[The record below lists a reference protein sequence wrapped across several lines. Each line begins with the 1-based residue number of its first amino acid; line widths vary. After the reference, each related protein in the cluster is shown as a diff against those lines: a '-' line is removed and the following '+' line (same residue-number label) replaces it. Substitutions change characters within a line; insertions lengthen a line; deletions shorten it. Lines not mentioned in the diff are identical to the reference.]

1 MAIFGIAPGRL
12 ALALAA
18 LFGALAVALAS
29 SACDFARSVPRTIR
43 GVPPNILVI
52 LVDDLGYNDVGF
64 NGATQIS
71 TPNIDRLAREGVIFP
86 NGYVPYPSC
95 GPSRAAIMTG
105 RHPARFGMELNL
117 AYAPFDEQHGLPVEE
132 TTTADYLKR
141 AGYRTGIV
149 GKWQMGAAPPFH
161 PLNRGFDSFFGFLG
175 GGHSYFR
182 IDLTQSPLSEYLLP
196 LNEGRGATGF
206 EGYLTDVL
214 TDEAIEF
221 VRSDENGEPFFLYLA
236 YNAPHSPLEAPDGLI
251 RRYSGVENEK
261 RRRYLAMIH
270 SLDDNIGRL
279 MSALEDSGR
288 RDDTLIFFLSDNG
301 GVTVSDLAPD
311 QNWSDNAPFSGGK
324 GFFAEGGVRVPFIA
338 SWTGAWPM
346 GETYS
351 PMVVSMDVTATAL
364 GVAGVAPDAQRPLD
378 GVNLDPFLR
387 GDADG
392 EPRSALFWRQWQFRQ
407 GDNFAA
413 RVGDLKLIKDI
424 GQDTTARLYDL
435 AADPAETRDLIAERP
450 EDALRIAE
458 MWNEWNAG
466 NVNGAYPWLSRYYET
481 RDAAAAE
488 LAAEFRARGESK
500 PPYRISEGMMR
511 AASLGGETCWNGV
524 AVLDPSATPGLV
536 SDCEALLASK
546 AALGGG
552 ALNWSYAVPMDEW
565 DGLTVGG
572 SPLRARK
579 LSLAERGLNGAIPP
593 RLGALDDLRELA
605 LNRNRLS
612 GAIPPELG
620 ALANLRTLGL
630 ATNRLSGAIPP
641 ELGALTNLREL
652 WLRDNLL
659 TGEIPAELGALENLT
674 LIRLAAN
681 RLEGCVP
688 PALSDVESEDY
699 AQAGLAVCGR

>member
-29 SACDFARSVPRTIR
+29 NACDFARTAQRTISR
-43 GVPPNILVI
+43 VPPNILVI
-52 LVDDLGYNDVGF
+52 LVDDLGYNDVGY
-64 NGATQIS
+64 NGASQVS
-71 TPNIDRLAREGVIFP
+71 TPNIDRLAREGVIFS

-105 RHPARFGMELNL
+105 RYPSRFGMELNL
-117 AYAPFDEQHGLPVEE
+117 AYAPFDEEYGLPLEE
-132 TTTADYLKR
+132 TTMADYLKE

-149 GKWQMGAAPPFH
+149 GKWQLGAAPPFH

-221 VRSDENGEPFFLYLA
+221 VKSDDDGEPFFLYLA
-236 YNAPHSPLEAPDGLI
+236 YNTPHSPLEAPENLI
-251 RRYSGVENEK
+251 RRYSGIENEK

-301 GVTVSDLAPD
+301 GVTVSEIAPD

-324 GFFAEGGVRVPFIA
+324 GFFSEGGVRVPFIA
-338 SWTGAWPM
+338 SWKGGWAS

-351 PMVVSMDVTATAL
+351 PMVVSMDVMATAL
-364 GVAGVAPDAQRPLD
+364 GVVGIEAASDGEALPLD

-387 GDADG
+387 GETDAA
-392 EPRSALFWRQWQFRQ
+392 PRDALFWRQWQFRE
-407 GDNFAA
+407 GDRFAA
-413 RVGDLKLIKDI
+413 RVGDLKLIRDI
-424 GQDTTARLYDL
+424 GQNTTARLYDL
-435 AADPAETRDLIAERP
+435 AADPAETLDLLAERP

-466 NVNGAYPWLSRYYET
+466 NVNGA
-481 RDAAAAE
+481 
-488 LAAEFRARGESK
+488 
-500 PPYRISEGMMR
+500 
-511 AASLGGETCWNGV
+511 
-524 AVLDPSATPGLV
+524 
-536 SDCEALLASK
+536 
-546 AALGGG
+546 
-552 ALNWSYAVPMDEW
+552 
-565 DGLTVGG
+565 
-572 SPLRARK
+572 
-579 LSLAERGLNGAIPP
+579 
-593 RLGALDDLRELA
+593 
-605 LNRNRLS
+605 
-612 GAIPPELG
+612 
-620 ALANLRTLGL
+620 
-630 ATNRLSGAIPP
+630 
-641 ELGALTNLREL
+641 
-652 WLRDNLL
+652 
-659 TGEIPAELGALENLT
+659 
-674 LIRLAAN
+674 
-681 RLEGCVP
+681 
-688 PALSDVESEDY
+688 
-699 AQAGLAVCGR
+699 

>member
-1 MAIFGIAPGRL
+1 MAGFGIASRRA

-18 LFGALAVALAS
+18 LFGALAIALAA
-29 SACDFARSVPRTIR
+29 SACDFFTRSIPRTLSR
-43 GVPPNILVI
+43 VPPNVLVI
-52 LVDDLGYNDVGF
+52 LVDDLGYNDVGY
-64 NGATQIS
+64 NGAAEIS
-71 TPNIDRLAREGVIFP
+71 TPNIDRLAREGIIFS

-105 RHPARFGMELNL
+105 RYPARFGMELNL
-117 AYAPFDEQHGLPVEE
+117 AYAPFDEEHGLPLDES
-132 TTTADYLKR
+132 TMADYLKK
-141 AGYRTGIV
+141 AGYRTGVV
-149 GKWQMGAAPPFH
+149 GKWQLGAAPPFH

-196 LNEGRGATGF
+196 LNEGRGAAGF

-221 VRSDENGEPFFLYLA
+221 AASDDGEPFFLYLA
-236 YNAPHSPLEAPDGLI
+236 YNAPHSPLEAPDNLI
-251 RRYSGVENEK
+251 RKYSGVENEK

-279 MSALEDSGR
+279 MAALEESGR

-301 GVTVSDLAPD
+301 GVTVSDIAPE

-338 SWTGAWPM
+338 SWTGAWPI

-351 PMVVSMDVTATAL
+351 PMVVSMDIMATAL
-364 GVAGVAPDAQRPLD
+364 GVAGAEASAERPLD

-392 EPRSALFWRQWQFRQ
+392 EPRSALFWRQWQQRSA
-407 GDNFAA
+407 DNFAA
-413 RVGDLKLIKDI
+413 RVGDLKLVKDI
-424 GQDTTARLYDL
+424 GQNTAARLYDL
-435 AADPAETRDLIAERP
+435 AADPAETRDLLAERP

-466 NVNGAYPWLSRYYET
+466 NVNGAYPWLARYYET

-488 LAAEFRARGESK
+488 LAADFRARGASV
-500 PPYRISEGMMR
+500 PLYRIPDGMMTGPAR
-511 AASLGGETCWNGV
+511 GDSTCWNGV
-524 AVLDPSATPGLV
+524 AVPNPSANPDLAA
-536 SDCEALLASK
+536 DCEALIASK

-552 ALNWSYAVPMDEW
+552 ALNWSYAVPISQW
-565 DGLTVGG
+565 DGLTLGG
-572 SPLRARK
+572 APLRARR
-579 LSLAERGLNGAIPP
+579 LVLQERGLDGAVPP
-593 RLGALDDLRELA
+593 RLGALDGLRELS
-605 LNRNRLS
+605 LSRNRLS
-612 GAIPPELG
+612 GSLPPELGELANLRTLVLASNRLTGEIPPELG
-620 ALANLRTLGL
+620 ALG
-630 ATNRLSGAIPP
+630 
-641 ELGALTNLREL
+641 ELREL

-659 TGEIPAELGALENLT
+659 TGEIPAELGGLANLHI
-674 LIRLAAN
+674 IRLADN
-681 RLEGCVP
+681 GLEGCVP
-688 PALSDVESEDY
+688 PALSEVESQDY
-699 AQAGLAVCGR
+699 ARAGLAPCAR